1 MSTMKRLIAYTLLS
15 LAIISTCMGQKDDS
29 IVNRIVL
36 IGDAGAFINGR
47 HPVSVGVKKTVPF
60 DKRTLILYLGDNLY
74 KEGLP
79 DDAYVGYAEARSVLD
94 SQLSIVENT
103 QARLIMIPGN
113 HDWNNGGEH
122 GYQAIIREQ
131 NYVNILGKDNV
142 QYFPQGG
149 CPGPVEVPLGKDV
162 VLVLFDSQWFLHPYD
177 KPGVESDCPYKT
189 ETEMLTQLTDIITR
203 NLTKLVIL
211 ACHHPFRSTGI
222 HGGYF
227 GLKQHIFPFT
237 DKWKNLYIPLPGL
250 GSIYPISR
258 SVFGSPQDLPH
269 PIYQNMIREVEAV
282 VKAHPNVIFVAGHEH
297 NLQLIKDS
305 SYNYIISG
313 SGSKTQRVAKS
324 RKTKYVAMEHGF
336 TTLEVSKNKN
346 VDVTFYITQ
355 GDSIHKDYSSH
366 LLNFEKIPDKLEDTS
381 KKVTVTPSTVTAV
394 VKDTI
399 NVAAGERY
407 GRASGIQRWALGDN
421 YREEWSTKV
430 NMKVFH
436 LNNTKGGFK
445 ITGLGGGKQTKSL
458 KLEDKSGKEW
468 TLRTIDKDPELAIP
482 QNFRNSIAENIVQDL
497 ISAAHPYAPL
507 AIPDLAKAT
516 GVVAPSPEFYFVPDD
531 PALGLYQK
539 MFSNTVCLLELREPT
554 VDGTSAKSTAKLL
567 EKLVDDNDHRVQQ
580 PKVLKARLLD
590 MLVGDWDR
598 HFDQWKWGEIDT
610 GKGKLYYPI
619 PRDRDQA
626 FFRSNGLLLGYV
638 SYQRLPFLRGFRSNM
653 PMINWFNFS
662 ARDFDR
668 VFLNQLDA
676 ADWKTTITE
685 FQKELPDSIIDK
697 AVSRMPP
704 EILAMDK
711 GNIAR
716 RLKNR
721 RDIIMKRG
729 MKYYKFISDY
739 VNVIGTNERE
749 YFHVSSV
756 DTGLRVIVYGRS
768 GGIDTS
774 FKIYERTFKLK
785 ETDEIRLYGLNGND
799 LFYVDENAASKIK
812 MRIIGGKGSDTFN
825 IKGKIRNVLYDMKD
839 SVNYVV
845 NTSRSKIRFSK
856 ALDINNFNWV
866 EYKYNEYRY
875 PRITAA
881 VNPDDGLLLGAGFWK
896 RSYGFRK
903 QPYSSDQR
911 FSVLYALNR
920 GAYRL
925 HYSGDYVQLLG
936 NYDVMLRADLV
947 SPTLNNFFGLG
958 NNTEINND
966 KNIRFYRARYKYFEA
981 DAMLKTRMGGA
992 LSVALGPTFYRYW
1005 YEPENN
1011 NGKILE
1017 RPEDIGL
1024 SSASVYTNK
1033 SYLGVKGAI
1042 HINNLNSELF
1052 PTRGIQWNTELSALA
1067 GVSGN
1072 SGSLTKLT
1080 SDMAV
1085 YASLSS
1091 PAKLVAVLRLGGGH
1105 IFNKNFEYFQALNL
1119 GANNFL
1125 RGFRKNRFSGSSL
1138 AYGSMELRY
1147 KLFQSKWY
1155 VLPGDVGLVAF
1166 NDVGRVWLRSEKSK
1180 RWHNAYGGGLYYVP
1194 FNMVIVSATMA
1205 FSKEEN
1211 LFNFSVGTKINITF

>member
-1 MSTMKRLIAYTLLS
+1 MKRIIAFALIS
-15 LAIISTCMGQKDDS
+15 LGCIQLCMGQKDDT

-47 HPVSVGVKKTVPF
+47 HPVAMGVKKTVPF
-60 DKRTLILYLGDNLY
+60 DKRTLIIYLGDNLY

-103 QARLIMIPGN
+103 AARLIMIPGN

-122 GYQAIIREQ
+122 GYQAILREQ

-142 QYFPQGG
+142 QFFPQGG
-149 CPGPVEVPLGKDV
+149 CPGPVEISLSKDV
-162 VLVLFDSQWFLHPYD
+162 VLVLFDSQWFLHPHD

-189 ETEMLTQLTDIITR
+189 ETEVYTQLNDIITR

-237 DKWKNLYIPLPGL
+237 DKWKNLYIPLPL
-250 GSIYPISR
+250 IGSVYPISR
-258 SVFGSPQDLPH
+258 SVFGSPQDIPH
-269 PIYQNMIREVEAV
+269 PNYQNMIRNVEAIT
-282 VKAHPNVIFVAGHEH
+282 KSHPNVIYVAGHEH
-297 NLQLIKDS
+297 NLQLISDS
-305 SYNYIISG
+305 NYNYIVSG
-313 SGSKTQRVAKS
+313 SGSKTSRVARS

-336 TTLEVSKNKN
+336 ATLSVSTNKN
-346 VDVTFYITQ
+346 VDIDFYITQ
-355 GDSIHKDYSSH
+355 NDSIHKDYSSH
-366 LLNFEKIPDKLEDTS
+366 LLNFSKVPETLEDTS
-381 KKVTVTPSTVTAV
+381 KKVNTTVNAV
-394 VKDTI
+394 MKDTV
-399 NVAAGERY
+399 NVAAGARY

-421 YREEWSTKV
+421 YRQEWSTKV

-436 LNNTKGGFK
+436 LKSTRGGFK
-445 ITGLGGGKQTKSL
+445 ITGIGGGKQTKSL
-458 KLEDKSGKEW
+458 KLEDKQGREW

-482 QNFRNSIAENIVQDL
+482 SNFRNSIAQNIVQDL

-507 AIPDLAKAT
+507 AVPDLAKAT
-516 GVVAPSPEFYFVPDD
+516 GVAAPTPEFYFVPDD
-531 PALGLYQK
+531 PSLGLYQK

-554 VDGTSAKSTAKLL
+554 IDGSSAKSTAKLL
-567 EKLVDDNDHRVQQ
+567 EKMVDDNDHRVIQS
-580 PKVLKARLLD
+580 KVLTARLLD

-638 SYQRLPFLRGFRSNM
+638 SWQRLPFLRGFRSNM

-668 VFLNQLDA
+668 VFLNELDA
-676 ADWKTTITE
+676 ADWKAGIAA
-685 FQKELPDSIIDK
+685 FQQQLPDSIIDK

-704 EILAMDK
+704 EIQALDN

-721 RDIIMKRG
+721 RDIMMKKG
-729 MKYYKFISDY
+729 MRYYKFISDY
-739 VNVIGTNERE
+739 VNVVGSNERE

-756 DTGLRVIVYGRS
+756 DSGLRVIVYGRS
-768 GGIDTS
+768 GKVDTS
-774 FKIYERTFKLK
+774 FKMYERTFSLK

-825 IKGKIRNVLYDMKD
+825 IKGKVRNILYDMKD
-839 SVNYVV
+839 SVNYIL
-845 NTSRSKIRFSK
+845 NTSSSKVRFSK
-856 ALDINNFNWV
+856 DLNVNNFNWV
-866 EYKYNEYRY
+866 EYRYNEYKY
-875 PRITAA
+875 PRVTAA
-881 VNPDDGLLLGAGFWK
+881 VNPDDGLLVGAGFSK

-903 QPYSSDQR
+903 EPYATDQR
-911 FSVLYALNR
+911 FSMLYALNR
-920 GAYRL
+920 GAYKL
-925 HYSGDYVQLLG
+925 HYTGDFVQLLG
-936 NYDVMLRADLV
+936 KYDLLLRADLV
-947 SPTLNNFFGLG
+947 DPTLTNFFGLG
-958 NNTEINND
+958 NNTEINTSR
-966 KNIRFYRARYKYFEA
+966 NIRFYLARYRFFEL
-981 DAMLKTRMGGA
+981 DAMLKKRVSGA
-992 LSVALGPTFYRYW
+992 LQVAAGPTFYRYW
-1005 YEPENN
+1005 YESENN

-1017 RPEDIGL
+1017 RPELIGL
-1024 SSASVYTNK
+1024 NAADVFTNK
-1033 SYLGVKGAI
+1033 SYLGAKAAVQV
-1042 HINNLNSELF
+1042 NNLNSELF
-1052 PTRGIQWNTELSALA
+1052 PTRGIQWNTEVTAL
-1067 GVSGN
+1067 GGISGN
-1072 SGSLTKLT
+1072 AGSLTRLT
-1080 SDMAV
+1080 SDMSV

-1091 PAKLVAVLRLGGGH
+1091 PAKLVAVMRLGGGH

-1138 AYGSMELRY
+1138 AYGSLELRY

-1166 NDVGRVWLRSEKSK
+1166 NDVGRVWLRTEDSR
-1180 RWHNAYGGGLYYVP
+1180 RWHYAYGGGLYYVP